1 MKLRISGTI
10 IYYLRM
16 GFEQK
21 LGILIRKQV
30 SHNLLENIIIEILL
44 LILRLF

>member
-1 MKLRISGTI
+1 MKLRSFGTI

-21 LGILIRKQV
+21 MGVLIRKQV
-30 SHNLLENIIIEILL
+30 SHNLLEYIIIEILL
-44 LILRLF
+44 LILRIL